1 VQKDFQSSQG
11 IYENRLDE
19 ISSPTGS
26 PHQIACGETD
36 IHQRGVFGSDEDD
49 RSRDEEEK
57 ERDIMGRRFVIMKF
71 ILVAILMGGV
81 VLLGV
86 SSCATVPKE
95 PLASGE
101 VRLLSI
107 GVPGAGL
114 RAGGSFAVNI
124 FFEAVGNPQIKRAC
138 YSDSGEGPYC
148 FDVSDVSYATLGTKG
163 AFQMYLPGLS
173 VGSHRVECYAEYIR
187 DGETRKT
194 NVVFTQISAGTG
206 P

>member
-1 VQKDFQSSQG
+1 M
-11 IYENRLDE
+11 R
-19 ISSPTGS
+19 T
-26 PHQIACGETD
+26 
-36 IHQRGVFGSDEDD
+36 
-49 RSRDEEEK
+49 
-57 ERDIMGRRFVIMKF
+57 
-71 ILVAILMGGV
+71 ILIIILLGGV

-107 GVPGAGL
+107 GVPGAVIS
-114 RAGGSFAVNI
+114 AIESFAVNV

-138 YSDSGEGPYC
+138 FFESGEEPYC
-148 FDVSDVSYATLGTKG
+148 FDISDASYFTLGGKR
-163 AFQMYLPGLS
+163 AFQVYLPGPG

-194 NVVFTQISAGTG
+194 NVIFTQITTG
-206 P
+206 IAM